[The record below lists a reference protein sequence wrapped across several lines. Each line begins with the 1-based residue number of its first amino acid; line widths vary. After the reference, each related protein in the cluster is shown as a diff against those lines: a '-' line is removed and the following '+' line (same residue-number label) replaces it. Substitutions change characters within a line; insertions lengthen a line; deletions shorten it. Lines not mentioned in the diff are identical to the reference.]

1 MKKGLIIFLVALLG
15 ILAVVCALGAYVVG
29 EYNTL
34 VKLSTD
40 TDKAFAN
47 VETVLQRRF
56 DLIPNLVSSVKGV
69 MAQEQKVFSD
79 IADARTKYAGATSGT
94 SAKVEAANEV
104 ESSLSRL
111 LVIMENYPELKS
123 NQNVT
128 ALMDELSGTENRI
141 SVERQRYN
149 DAVASFN
156 LKVKTFP
163 TSLFAGILG
172 FSEKTMFKAVDQAN
186 VVPTVDL
193 TVD

>member
-1 MKKGLIIFLVALLG
+1 MKKGLIVFLVVLLG
-15 ILAVVCALGAYVVG
+15 ILAVLCALGAYIVG

-56 DLIPNLVSSVKGV
+56 DLIPNLVNSVKGV

-79 IADARTKYAGATSGT
+79 IADARTKYAGAASGT

-104 ESSLSRL
+104 ESALGRL

-149 DAVASFN
+149 EAVASFN

-163 TSLFAGILG
+163 TSIYAGMLG
-172 FSEKTMFKAVDQAN
+172 FSEKTMFKAVDQSNIA
-186 VVPTVDL
+186 PTVDL
-193 TVD
+193 TTD

>member
-15 ILAVVCALGAYVVG
+15 ILGVVCALGAYVVG
-29 EYNTL
+29 EYNSL

-69 MAQEQKVFSD
+69 MVQEQKVFSD
-79 IADARTKYAGATSGT
+79 IANARTKYAGATSGT

-104 ESSLSRL
+104 ESSLGRL

-163 TSLFAGILG
+163 TSMFAGMLG

-186 VVPTVDL
+186 VAPTVDL
-193 TVD
+193 TVK

>member
-104 ESSLSRL
+104 ESSLGRL

-163 TSLFAGILG
+163 TSLFAGMLG

-193 TVD
+193 TVN